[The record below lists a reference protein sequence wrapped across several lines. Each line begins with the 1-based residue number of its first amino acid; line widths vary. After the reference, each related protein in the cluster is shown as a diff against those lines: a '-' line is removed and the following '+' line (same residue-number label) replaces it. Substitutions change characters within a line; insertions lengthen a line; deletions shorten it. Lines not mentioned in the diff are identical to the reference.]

1 MEMYTPT
8 QLSEVYGDWNP
19 SSYIKGQEQAQIAQD
34 YGRES
39 LSQARQKTQADTLD
53 TMFKQQNLPQ
63 RVEKARL
70 DNEGLAFDNMSK
82 GVKGRLDVA
91 TEGYKLDDAKRAQV
105 LAAPEHE
112 IKRMALQAQQWAYS
126 NDPALQAKGQKLMA
140 MSEAAIQARAKHAQ
154 EMEKQELIRKSAERV
169 AAGTNATQLQ
179 VANINAASRKAA
191 GSKNADPR
199 VIAAKLGF
207 EKGAAYFAIQA
218 ENTEDPVEKQK
229 LLEMASRFEQANLAQ
244 KNAAAQGK
252 LDLGNATGM
261 PTQIAPL
268 VLGPQNT
275 PPPNLAQKPPV
286 AAPPAGAVQM
296 LRSNPA
302 LAAQFDAKY
311 GPGASKQFLGQ

>member
-1 MEMYTPT
+1 MDMYTPT

-39 LSQARQKTQADTLD
+39 LAQTRQKTQQDSLE

-70 DNEGLAFDNMSK
+70 ENEGLGFDNMSK

-91 TEGYKLDDAKRAQV
+91 TEGYKLDDAKRAQA

-112 IKRMALQAQQWAYS
+112 IKRMAMQAQQWAYS
-126 NDPALQAKGQKLMA
+126 NDPALQEKGKKLMM
-140 MSEAAIQARAKHAQ
+140 MSQAAIEARQKHAE

-169 AAGTNATQLQ
+169 AAGN
-179 VANINAASRKAA
+179 NAATLGAARIGAESRKAA
-191 GSKNADPR
+191 GSKNADPN

-218 ENTEDPVEKQK
+218 ENTDDPVEKQK

-252 LDLGNATGM
+252 LDLSGATGM
-261 PTQIAPL
+261 PTQTAPL

-275 PPPNLAQKPPV
+275 PPSNLAQKPPM
-286 AAPPAGAVQM
+286 AAPPQGAVQM

-302 LAAQFDAKY
+302 LAPQFDAKY